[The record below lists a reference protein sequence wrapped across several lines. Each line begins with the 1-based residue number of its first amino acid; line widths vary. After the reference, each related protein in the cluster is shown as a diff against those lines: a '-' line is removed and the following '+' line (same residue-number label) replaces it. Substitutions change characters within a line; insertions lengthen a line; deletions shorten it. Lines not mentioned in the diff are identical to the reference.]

1 MLLPRA
7 GDEKGAHMV
16 QDQGGVSPIELKKG
30 VRVGVEV
37 PEGGTY
43 VAVIERIQGSLLD
56 EGMALDEAFL
66 VSCGAGVDTLGK
78 RNLLIALQT

>member
-1 MLLPRA
+1 MTGFSSLPDSSLIDRRRKVGKVVLSVLLPRA

-16 QDQGGVSPIELKKG
+16 PDQGGVSPIELKKG

-43 VAVIERIQGSLLD
+43 VAVIEPDPGQHRRRRV
-56 EGMALDEAFL
+56 A
-66 VSCGAGVDTLGK
+66 
-78 RNLLIALQT
+78 R